1 MYEDSIT
8 HLSGYFI
15 RRILEVQENFLKKP
29 DDVAMMVYRLSDVPQ
44 KLGVEIMR
52 TFP

>member
-8 HLSGYFI
+8 HLVENFI

-29 DDVAMMVYRLSDVPQ
+29 DDVAMMIYSLLFLFQQLLLPIY
-44 KLGVEIMR
+44 L
-52 TFP
+52 